1 MTPSGLRVGVA
12 FGGRS
17 VEHDVSIITGLQAL
31 EVLGE
36 RHHPI
41 PIYIARS
48 GRWYTGDALRDLSTY
63 QRGGGDAGGGD
74 VRGGDARGGDASGG
88 DASGGDAS
96 GGHARSGHARS
107 GHASAGDALGGDAL
121 GGDAL
126 GGDALAADVD
136 AEEIHF
142 DLHRGR
148 LLRERSGGSL
158 LRRRNAPEPIELD
171 VVVLATHG
179 TQGEDGCL
187 QGALELARLP
197 YVGPPVGAAAAAMD
211 KVATKAILAQAG
223 LPALEHLALRR
234 EQWERDPQGATHRA
248 RQRIPFPLYVKPA
261 SLGSSVGVSR
271 CSSEAGLS
279 EALELVF
286 ELDRVCLIEPAVED
300 GIEVNCAVIGRPGA
314 DARASVCEQPIA
326 AESFLSFEDKYMH
339 GGKGGGMKGAQR
351 LIPAP
356 LEDSLTQRI
365 QELAKRTFA
374 AFGCGGVTRV
384 DFLLDAERSVYVNE
398 CNTIPG
404 SFSFYLWEPAGVPF
418 VELMDELIELALA
431 DHREKLRTTTVFGT
445 NLLAQ
450 RAAGAKTGAKV

>member
-1 MTPSGLRVGVA
+1 MASGLRVGVA

-31 EVLGE
+31 EVLAE
-36 RHHPI
+36 RHRSV

-48 GRWYTGDALRDLSTY
+48 GRWYTGDALRDLSVY
-63 QRGGGDAGGGD
+63 QREAGAPNGSEPYGADLDDAPAGGP
-74 VRGGDARGGDASGG
+74 
-88 DASGGDAS
+88 
-96 GGHARSGHARS
+96 
-107 GHASAGDALGGDAL
+107 AG
-121 GGDAL
+121 
-126 GGDALAADVD
+126 
-136 AEEIHF
+136 AEEVHF

-148 LLRERSGGSL
+148 LLRSAGGSL
-158 LRRRNAPEPIELD
+158 LRRRSAPEPIELD

-211 KVATKAILAQAG
+211 KVLTKAVLAQAG

-234 EQWERDPQGATHRA
+234 EQWERDREGLAAGVRE
-248 RQRIPFPLYVKPA
+248 RFSFPLYVKPA

-271 CSSEAGLS
+271 CESAAQLLD
-279 EALELVF
+279 ALELAF
-286 ELDRVCLIEPAVED
+286 ELDRVCLAEPAAQG

-314 DARASVCEQPIA
+314 ELRASVCEQPIA
-326 AESFLSFEDKYMH
+326 ADGFLSFEDKYMR
-339 GGKGGGMKGAQR
+339 GSKGQGMKSAQR

-356 LEDSLTQRI
+356 IEDALTERVK
-365 QELAKRTFA
+365 ELARRAFE
-374 AFGCGGVTRV
+374 AFGCAGVTRV
-384 DFLLDAERSVYVNE
+384 DFLVDERGSVYVNE

-404 SFSFYLWEPAGVPF
+404 SFSFYLWEPAGLPF

-431 DHREKLRTTTVFGT
+431 DHREKLRTTTVFAT

-450 RAAGAKTGAKV
+450 RAGGSKVLPKT